1 MGIQGMGRMFL
12 LDRGESMSESDQ
24 KSLARYVSEY
34 LAEERERGNPETD
47 DWLIWNAINAWFGGA
62 R

>member
-1 MGIQGMGRMFL
+1 MAL
-12 LDRGESMSESDQ
+12 WGEKMTETDQ

>member
-1 MGIQGMGRMFL
+1 MAL
-12 LDRGESMSESDQ
+12 WGEKMNETDQ

-34 LAEERERGNPETD
+34 LAEERERGNQETD